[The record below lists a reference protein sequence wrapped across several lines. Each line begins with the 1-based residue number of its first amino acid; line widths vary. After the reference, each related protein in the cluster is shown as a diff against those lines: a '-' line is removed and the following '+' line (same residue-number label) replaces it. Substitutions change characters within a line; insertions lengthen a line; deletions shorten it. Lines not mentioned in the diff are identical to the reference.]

1 MGSLAYI
8 ALVLALAV
16 GIYLLIR
23 YQRERQ
29 KELYRM
35 EALRDSRLYKDIYP
49 LILRAAARDWLV
61 PAVRAAAARA
71 AARVVAAAAPAGVVA
86 APAAPARRVRWARA
100 GPGAAGRPGCRPPGP
115 PAGSAPWSW

>member
-49 LILRAAARDWLV
+49 LILRAAARDLDQVRIERDRITFTLV
-61 PAVRAAAARA
+61 CP
-71 AARVVAAAAPAGVVA
+71 
-86 APAAPARRVRWARA
+86 
-100 GPGAAGRPGCRPPGP
+100 PGHAGRV
-115 PAGSAPWSW
+115 

>member
-49 LILRAAARDWLV
+49 LILRAAARDLSGSG
-61 PAVRAAAARA
+61 AHRAR
-71 AARVVAAAAPAGVVA
+71 PHHLHPGL
-86 APAAPARRVRWARA
+86 PARH
-100 GPGAAGRPGCRPPGP
+100 AGRV
-115 PAGSAPWSW
+115 

>member
-29 KELYRM
+29 KELYRYG
-35 EALRDSRLYKDIYP
+35 S
-49 LILRAAARDWLV
+49 AARQ
-61 PAVRAAAARA
+61 
-71 AARVVAAAAPAGVVA
+71 
-86 APAAPARRVRWARA
+86 
-100 GPGAAGRPGCRPPGP
+100 PPL
-115 PAGSAPWSW
+115 